1 MKTAIREVPCVSRA
15 ATPVCVHA
23 TCPTRWLLPKH
34 LSPAKGHPPARTE
47 RRGPRG
53 MASAGSACGGVLAL
67 VVVLVACAQ
76 PSLASHTPAASIE
89 GLTFELESGA
99 KPACVACNDAQLN
112 RCWSNLMASAAY
124 PSDGQVSEAAV
135 CELQPAMQAF
145 WACLK
150 ACAGGGACSAE
161 ELASLGVWECAG
173 DPIPCTLGGCPKCP
187 VGFTAA
193 EVMTWGCE
201 EKSDVFADFGCAMD
215 CGENVCGNCPPP
227 LPAGDYE
234 HDLAECHLQQ

>member
-1 MKTAIREVPCVSRA
+1 
-15 ATPVCVHA
+15 
-23 TCPTRWLLPKH
+23 
-34 LSPAKGHPPARTE
+34 
-47 RRGPRG
+47 
-53 MASAGSACGGVLAL
+53 
-67 VVVLVACAQ
+67 
-76 PSLASHTPAASIE
+76 
-89 GLTFELESGA
+89 
-99 KPACVACNDAQLN
+99 
-112 RCWSNLMASAAY
+112 MASAAY

-201 EKSDVFADFGCAMD
+201 EKSDVFADFGCEMD

-234 HDLAECHLQQ
+234 HDLAECHLQQTWENLTEQFANEQAYAGGLGRLMNEDFEVWLCMKNHPCLAALKTKGKKVPLRVRMPAAMASSQGYSSSTGTPCVFPFLYNGEYH